1 MSRAAERPVRTA
13 RDDLFA
19 VVCPQKGDSDT
30 SRKETSLPAADP
42 AAGERHNIYPQAA
55 EIARGLSGILADSH
69 VLLGKTHGFHRNV
82 TGPQFGS
89 LHELFEQHYRELFEA
104 IDQIAERIRALGYFA
119 PGSLGRFREP
129 ARLEEQDGVPDA
141 AAMLR
146 ELAAD
151 HEKLAAA
158 CREPGELCEKSGD
171 LTTRGMLNGRIG
183 VHEKAAWMLRASLPD
198 GAR

>member
-89 LHELFEQHYRELFEA
+89 LHELFEQQYRELFEA

-119 PGSLGRFREP
+119 PGSLGRFRE
-129 ARLEEQDGVPDA
+129 
-141 AAMLR
+141 
-146 ELAAD
+146 LAAD

-158 CREPGELCEKSGD
+158 CRELGELCEKSGD
-171 LTTRGMLNGRIG
+171 LTTRDMLNGRIG